1 MNFIDNL
8 SKYWILYLI
17 VFVAGG
23 TIIAKVRAIIK
34 YLILPKRNE
43 EALKKERGK
52 RKMEDEEINQKIDN
66 MKKSVCKKIDKVQDE
81 ITAIQQATSKNSGM
95 LEAILEYT
103 KQNGGL

>member
-1 MNFIDNL
+1 VNLINNL

-23 TIIAKVRAIIK
+23 AIIAKVKAIIR

-43 EALKKERGK
+43 EFLKKEREK
-52 RKMEDEEINQKIDN
+52 RKMKDKETNEKIDN
-66 MKKSVCKKIDKVQDE
+66 MRKSVCKKIDKIRDE
-81 ITAIQQATSKNSGM
+81 VKDIKEVTDKNSGM
-95 LEAILEYT
+95 LEAILNYT